1 MLFFQVHA
9 LKKHQVAPSKLLFRV
24 HIKGAL
30 DIVLKLD
37 LAQIKHY
44 KIVCFQ
50 KALLHNQ
57 SYNLHP
63 IFSFEKMGHTVILEY
78 FNIKE

>member
-1 MLFFQVHA
+1 MQ
-9 LKKHQVAPSKLLFRV
+9 
-24 HIKGAL
+24 IKGAF
-30 DIVLKLD
+30 DIVLRLD

-57 SYNLHP
+57 SFNLHP
-63 IFSFEKMGHTVILEY
+63 IFSFEKMDAFATLKKYGRIQPEFFQVGNLR
-78 FNIKE
+78 KSWVS